1 MNKTNLPHFTV
12 KKTKNQLQKDCIISP
27 MKNSPR
33 IVFMGSPDFAAIAL
47 KRLAQ
52 DFNVVGVVTQPDRRG
67 GRGKKLISPLVKI
80 LADELEI
87 PSIQPQ
93 RVREEAALDALRRF
107 APDLIV
113 VAAYGQILRPEL
125 LQLPPLGCI
134 NIHGSLL
141 PRWRGAAPIQASILA
156 GDAETGITI
165 MMMDE
170 GIDTGDML
178 SKRAIPIVADD
189 TAGTL
194 FDKLAPL
201 GADLLVETLP
211 KYLSGEIQRQ
221 PQPEEGATYAKMLKK
236 ADGLLDFSKTAVEL
250 ERQIRAF
257 SPWPGTFF
265 EWNEKPL
272 KVHRAHVDKQ
282 KSPGNG
288 IKLKVEGVPAI
299 GASEGILVL
308 DQIQPAG
315 KKPMDGKSF
324 LAGGRIWE

>member
-1 MNKTNLPHFTV
+1 ME
-12 KKTKNQLQKDCIISP
+12 
-27 MKNSPR
+27 NSPR
-33 IVFMGSPDFAAIAL
+33 ILFMGSPDFAAIAL

-52 DFNVVGVVTQPDRRG
+52 DFNVVGVVTQPDRRA
-67 GRGKKLISPLVKI
+67 GRGKKLVSPPVKI
-80 LADELEI
+80 LADELGI

-93 RVREEAALDALRRF
+93 RVRDADAMDALRRF

-125 LQLPPLGCI
+125 LQLPPRGCI

-170 GIDTGDML
+170 GVDTGDML
-178 SKRAIPIVADD
+178 AKRAISITDDD
-189 TAGTL
+189 TAGSL

-201 GADLLVETLP
+201 GAELLVETLS
-211 KYLSGEIQRQ
+211 KYLSGEITPQ

-236 ADGLLDFSKTAVEL
+236 VEGKLDFSKTAVEL

-257 SPWPGTFF
+257 APWPGTFM
-265 EWNEKPL
+265 EWNGKPL
-272 KVHRAHVDKQ
+272 KVHRAHVDAGHPN
-282 KSPGNG
+282 PGNG
-288 IKLKVEGVPAI
+288 SKLIVEGVPAV
-299 GASEGILVL
+299 GTAEGVLVL
-308 DQIQPAG
+308 DQVQPAG

-324 LAGGRIWE
+324 LAGGREWK

>member
-1 MNKTNLPHFTV
+1 ME
-12 KKTKNQLQKDCIISP
+12 
-27 MKNSPR
+27 NSPR
-33 IVFMGSPDFAAIAL
+33 ILFMGSPDFAAIAL

-52 DFNVVGVVTQPDRRG
+52 DFNVVGVVTQPDRRA
-67 GRGKKLISPLVKI
+67 GRGKKLVSPPVKI
-80 LADELEI
+80 LADELGI

-93 RVREEAALDALRRF
+93 RVRDADAMDALRRF

-165 MMMDE
+165 MLMDE
-170 GIDTGDML
+170 GVDTGDML
-178 SKRAIPIVADD
+178 SKRAIPIADND

-201 GADLLVETLP
+201 GAELLVEILP
-211 KYLSGEIQRQ
+211 KYLAGEIIPQ
-221 PQPEEGATYAKMLKK
+221 PQPAEGATYAKMLKK
-236 ADGLLDFSKTAVEL
+236 EDGRLDFSQSAEEL
-250 ERQIRAF
+250 ERRIRAF
-257 SPWPGTFF
+257 SPWPGTFL
-265 EWNEKPL
+265 EWEGAPL
-272 KVHRAHVDKQ
+272 KVHLAHVDGR

-288 IKLKVEGVPAI
+288 SKLKVEGVPAI
-299 GASEGILVL
+299 GTSEGILVL

-324 LAGGRIWE
+324 LAGGREWE

>member
-1 MNKTNLPHFTV
+1 MKKSPH
-12 KKTKNQLQKDCIISP
+12 
-27 MKNSPR
+27 

-67 GRGKKLISPLVKI
+67 GRGKKLLSPPVKI

-87 PSIQPQ
+87 PTIQP
-93 RVREEAALDALRRF
+93 RRIRDDDAMDALRRF

-125 LQLPPLGCI
+125 LELPCYGCI

-165 MMMDE
+165 MLMDK

-178 SKRAIPIVADD
+178 LKRAIPIADDD

-211 KYLSGEIQRQ
+211 KYLSGEIKPQ
-221 PQPEEGATYAKMLKK
+221 PQPEEGSTYAKMLKK
-236 ADGLLDFSKTAVEL
+236 EDGRLDFSQSAEEL
-250 ERQIRAF
+250 ERRIRAF

-265 EWNEKPL
+265 EWEGAPL
-272 KVHRAHVDKQ
+272 KVHRAHVDRR

-299 GASEGILVL
+299 GTGAGVLVL

-324 LAGGRIWE
+324 LAGGRTWE

>member
-1 MNKTNLPHFTV
+1 M
-12 KKTKNQLQKDCIISP
+12 KKT
-27 MKNSPR
+27 PR

-52 DFNVVGVVTQPDRRG
+52 DFNVVGAVTQPDRRG
-67 GRGKKLISPLVKI
+67 GRGKKLISPPVKI

-87 PSIQPQ
+87 PSIQPH
-93 RVREEAALDALRRF
+93 RVREEAAMDALRRF

-125 LQLPPLGCI
+125 LLLPPLGCI

-165 MMMDE
+165 MLMNE

-178 SKRAIPIVADD
+178 SKRAIPIADDD

-201 GADLLVETLP
+201 GAELLVETLP
-211 KYLSGEIQRQ
+211 KYLSGETSPQ

-265 EWNEKPL
+265 DWSGKPL
-272 KVHRAHVDKQ
+272 KVHRAKVDAG
-282 KSPGNG
+282 KSPGIG
-288 IKLKVEGVPAI
+288 KQVKIKGVPAI
-299 GASEGILVL
+299 GTGEGILIL

-324 LAGGRIWE
+324 LAGGRNWE

>member
-1 MNKTNLPHFTV
+1 M
-12 KKTKNQLQKDCIISP
+12 KK
-27 MKNSPR
+27 SPR

-52 DFNVVGVVTQPDRRG
+52 DFNVVGAVTQPDRRG
-67 GRGKKLISPLVKI
+67 GRGKKLISPPVKI
-80 LADELEI
+80 LADELYI
-87 PSIQPQ
+87 PTIQPR
-93 RVREEAALDALRRF
+93 RVRDEESMDALRRF

-125 LQLPPLGCI
+125 LQLPPRGCI

-178 SKRAIPIVADD
+178 AKRAIPIADGD
-189 TAGTL
+189 TTGTL

-201 GADLLVETLP
+201 GADLLVDTLP
-211 KYLSGEIQRQ
+211 KYLSGEIKPQ
-221 PQPEEGATYAKMLKK
+221 PQPEEGSTYAKMLKK
-236 ADGLLDFSKTAVEL
+236 ADGHLDFSQTAEEL
-250 ERQIRAF
+250 ERRVRAF

-265 EWNEKPL
+265 EWNSKPL
-272 KVHRAHVDKQ
+272 KVHRAHVDGG
-282 KSPGNG
+282 KSPGIG
-288 IKLKVEGVPAI
+288 SKLKVEGVPAI
-299 GASEGILVL
+299 GTSEGILVL
-308 DQIQPAG
+308 EQIQPAG

-324 LAGGRIWE
+324 LAGGREWK

>member
-1 MNKTNLPHFTV
+1 
-12 KKTKNQLQKDCIISP
+12 
-27 MKNSPR
+27 MKNSPK
-33 IVFMGSPDFAAIAL
+33 IVFMGSPDFAAVAL
-47 KRLAQ
+47 KYLAQ
-52 DFNVVGVVTQPDRRG
+52 NFNVVGVVTQPDQRA
-67 GRGKKLISPLVKI
+67 GRGKKLVSPAVKTM
-80 LADELEI
+80 ADELNI
-87 PSIQPQ
+87 PSLQPR
-93 RVREEAALDALRRF
+93 RVRDEESMDALRRF

-170 GIDTGDML
+170 GVDTGDML
-178 SKRAIPIVADD
+178 NKRSLPIADDD

-201 GADLLVETLP
+201 GAELLVETLP
-211 KYLSGEIQRQ
+211 KYLSGELKPQ

-236 ADGLLDFSKTAVEL
+236 EDGCLDFSQSAEEL
-250 ERQIRAF
+250 ERRVRAF

-265 EWNEKPL
+265 EWEGAPL
-272 KVHRAHVDKQ
+272 KVHRAHVDGR

-288 IKLKVEGVPAI
+288 IKLTVEGVPAI
-299 GASEGILVL
+299 GTAEGVLVL

-324 LAGGRIWE
+324 LAGGREWK

>member
-1 MNKTNLPHFTV
+1 
-12 KKTKNQLQKDCIISP
+12 

-52 DFNVVGVVTQPDRRG
+52 DFNVVGVVSQPDRRG
-67 GRGKKLISPLVKI
+67 GRGKKLISPPVKI

-87 PSIQPQ
+87 PTIQSH
-93 RVREEAALDALRRF
+93 RIRDDDAMDELRRF

-113 VAAYGQILRPEL
+113 VAAYGQILRPNLLEL
-125 LQLPPLGCI
+125 PRYGCI

-141 PRWRGAAPIQASILA
+141 PRWRGAAPIQASILH

-165 MMMDE
+165 MLMDE

-178 SKRAIPIVADD
+178 SKRAIPIANDD

-201 GADLLVETLP
+201 GAELLVETLP
-211 KYLSGEIQRQ
+211 KYLSGEITPQSQ
-221 PQPEEGATYAKMLKK
+221 PAEGSTYAKMLKK
-236 ADGLLDFSKTAVEL
+236 ADGLLNFSKTATEL
-250 ERQIRAF
+250 ERQVRAF

-272 KVHRAHVDKQ
+272 KVHRAHVDGQ
-282 KSPGNG
+282 KSPGIG
-288 IKLKVEGVPAI
+288 SKLKVKGVPAV
-299 GASEGILVL
+299 GTAEGVLVL
-308 DQIQPAG
+308 DQVQPAG
-315 KKPMDGKSF
+315 KKRMDGKSF
-324 LAGGRIWE
+324 LAGGRVWE

>member
-1 MNKTNLPHFTV
+1 
-12 KKTKNQLQKDCIISP
+12 

-33 IVFMGSPDFAAIAL
+33 IVFMGSPDFAAVAL

-52 DFNVVGVVTQPDRRG
+52 DFNVVGVVTQPDRRA
-67 GRGKKLISPLVKI
+67 GRGKKLVSPPVKI
-80 LADELEI
+80 IADELGI
-87 PSIQPQ
+87 PTIQPR
-93 RVREEAALDALRRF
+93 RVRDDESMDALRRF

-165 MMMDE
+165 MLMDE

-178 SKRAIPIVADD
+178 SKRALPITDDD

-201 GADLLVETLP
+201 GAELLVETLP
-211 KYLSGEIQRQ
+211 KYLSGELKPQ
-221 PQPEEGATYAKMLKK
+221 PQPEEGATYTKMLRKE
-236 ADGLLDFSKTAVEL
+236 DGRLDFSQTAEEL
-250 ERQIRAF
+250 ERRIRAF

-265 EWNEKPL
+265 EWDGAPL
-272 KVHRAHVDKQ
+272 KVHRARVDGR
-282 KSPGNG
+282 KSPGIG
-288 IKLKVEGVPAI
+288 IKLTVEGVPAV
-299 GASEGILVL
+299 GTAEGVLVL

>member
-1 MNKTNLPHFTV
+1 ME
-12 KKTKNQLQKDCIISP
+12 
-27 MKNSPR
+27 NSPR

-52 DFNVVGVVTQPDRRG
+52 DFNVVGVVTQPDRRA
-67 GRGKKLISPLVKI
+67 GRGKKLVSPPVKVI
-80 LADELEI
+80 ADELGI

-93 RVREEAALDALRRF
+93 RVRDEESMDALRRF

-165 MMMDE
+165 MLMDE

-178 SKRAIPIVADD
+178 AKRTLPIADDD

-201 GADLLVETLP
+201 GAELLVETLP
-211 KYLSGEIQRQ
+211 QYLSGELKPQ
-221 PQPEEGATYAKMLKK
+221 PQPAEGALYAPMLKK
-236 ADGLLDFSKTAVEL
+236 EDGLLDFSRTAAEL
-250 ERQIRAF
+250 KRRVRAF

-265 EWNEKPL
+265 EWEGAPL
-272 KVHRAHVDKQ
+272 KVHRAHVDAVHPN
-282 KSPGNG
+282 PGSG
-288 IKLKVEGVPAI
+288 IKLTVASVPAVGT
-299 GASEGILVL
+299 GAGVLVL

-324 LAGGRIWE
+324 LAGGREWK

>member
-1 MNKTNLPHFTV
+1 MNRIKHFPNS
-12 KKTKNQLQKDCIISP
+12 KANSLKNQLGRLYNTP

-33 IVFMGSPDFAAIAL
+33 IIFMGSPDFAALAL
-47 KRLAQ
+47 KHLAQ
-52 DFNVVGVVTQPDRRG
+52 DFNVIGVVTQPDRRA
-67 GRGKKLISPLVKI
+67 GRGKKIVSPPVKI
-80 LADELEI
+80 VADELDI
-87 PSIQPQ
+87 PTLQPR
-93 RVREEAALDALRRF
+93 RVRDAESMDALRRF

-125 LQLPPLGCI
+125 LDLPPLGCI

-141 PRWRGAAPIQASILA
+141 PRWRGAAPIQAAILA

-165 MMMDE
+165 MQMDA

-178 SKRAIPIVADD
+178 AKRALPITNDD

-201 GADLLVETLP
+201 GAELLVETLP
-211 KYLSGEIQRQ
+211 KYLSGEITPQ
-221 PQPEEGATYAKMLKK
+221 PQPTEGATYAKMLKK
-236 ADGLLDFSKTAVEL
+236 TDGELDFNKTAVEL

-257 SPWPGTFF
+257 APWPGTFF
-265 EWNEKPL
+265 EWNGKPL
-272 KVHRAHVDKQ
+272 KVHRAHVDTGHPN
-282 KSPGNG
+282 PGSG
-288 IKLKVEGVPAI
+288 TKLRLAGVPAV
-299 GASEGILVL
+299 GTGDGVLVL

-324 LAGGRIWE
+324 LAGGRSW

>member
-1 MNKTNLPHFTV
+1 MN
-12 KKTKNQLQKDCIISP
+12 
-27 MKNSPR
+27 NSPR

-52 DFNVVGVVTQPDRRG
+52 NFNVVGVVTQPDQRA
-67 GRGKKLISPLVKI
+67 GRGKKLVSPAVKI
-80 LADELEI
+80 MADELGI
-87 PSIQPQ
+87 PTIQPR
-93 RVREEAALDALRRF
+93 RVRDAESMDALRRF

-141 PRWRGAAPIQASILA
+141 PRWRGAAPIQAAILA

-170 GIDTGDML
+170 GVDTGDML
-178 SKRAIPIVADD
+178 SKRAIPIADDD

-201 GADLLVETLP
+201 GAELLVETLP
-211 KYLSGEIQRQ
+211 KYLSGELKPQ

-236 ADGLLDFSKTAVEL
+236 EDGRLDFSQSAEEL
-250 ERQIRAF
+250 ERRIRAF
-257 SPWPGTFF
+257 FPWPGTFF
-265 EWNEKPL
+265 EWDGKPL
-272 KVHRAHVDKQ
+272 KVLRARVDEQ

-288 IKLKVEGVPAI
+288 SKLIVEGVPAI
-299 GASEGILVL
+299 GTGEGVLVL
-308 DQIQPAG
+308 DEVQPAG

-324 LAGGRIWE
+324 LAGGREWGNHE

>member
-1 MNKTNLPHFTV
+1 MDT
-12 KKTKNQLQKDCIISP
+12 
-27 MKNSPR
+27 SPR

-52 DFNVVGVVTQPDRRG
+52 DFNVVGVVTQPDRRA
-67 GRGKKLISPLVKI
+67 GRGKKLVSPPVKVV
-80 LADELEI
+80 ADELDI
-87 PSIQPQ
+87 PTIQPH
-93 RVREEAALDALRRF
+93 RVRDDEAMDELRRF

-125 LQLPPLGCI
+125 LNLPPLGCI

-165 MMMDE
+165 MRMDE

-178 SKRAIPIVADD
+178 SMRTLPIADDD

-201 GADLLVETLP
+201 GAELLVETLP
-211 KYLSGEIQRQ
+211 QYLAGEIT
-221 PQPEEGATYAKMLKK
+221 PEAQPETGATYAAMLKK
-236 ADGLLDFSKTAVEL
+236 EDGLLDFSHTAAEL
-250 ERQIRAF
+250 ERRVRAF

-265 EWNEKPL
+265 EWNGAPL
-272 KVHRAHVDKQ
+272 KVHRAHVNTAHPN
-282 KSPGNG
+282 PGSG
-288 IKLKVEGVPAI
+288 TKLTVEGVPAVGT
-299 GASEGILVL
+299 GAGVLVL
-308 DQIQPAG
+308 DEIQPAG

-324 LAGGRIWE
+324 LAGGREW

>member
-1 MNKTNLPHFTV
+1 
-12 KKTKNQLQKDCIISP
+12 

-52 DFNVVGVVTQPDRRG
+52 DFNVVGVVTQPDKRA
-67 GRGKKLISPLVKI
+67 GRGKKLISPAVKI
-80 LADELEI
+80 TADELEI
-87 PSIQPQ
+87 PTIQS
-93 RVREEAALDALRRF
+93 RRIRDDDAMDELRRF

-113 VAAYGQILRPEL
+113 VAAYGQILRPNLLEL
-125 LQLPPLGCI
+125 PRYGCI

-165 MMMDE
+165 MLMDE

-178 SKRAIPIVADD
+178 SKRAIPIADDD
-189 TAGTL
+189 TADSL
-194 FDKLAPL
+194 FAKLAPL
-201 GADLLVETLP
+201 GAELLVETLP
-211 KYLSGEIQRQ
+211 KYLSGEIQPQ

-236 ADGLLDFSKTAVEL
+236 EDGRLDFSQTAAEL
-250 ERQIRAF
+250 ARRIRAF

-265 EWNEKPL
+265 EWNGAPL
-272 KVHRAHVDKQ
+272 KVHRAHVDRS
-282 KSPGNG
+282 KSPGIG
-288 IKLKVEGVPAI
+288 SKLIVEGVPAI
-299 GASEGILVL
+299 GTAEGVLVL

-324 LAGGRIWE
+324 LAGGRAWK